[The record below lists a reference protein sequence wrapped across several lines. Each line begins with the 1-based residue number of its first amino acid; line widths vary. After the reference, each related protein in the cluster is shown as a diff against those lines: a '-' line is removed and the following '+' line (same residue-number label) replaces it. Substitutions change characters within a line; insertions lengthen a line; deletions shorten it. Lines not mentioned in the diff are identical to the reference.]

1 MSNLS
6 PQECQVPIDFELFK
20 ILQKA
25 AEANSVSVRHY
36 VEQLIQKAMSSPST
50 IESTTPSVEQLLT
63 NALRESENGE
73 TLRFDNSEEMHRWIE
88 TL

>member
-1 MSNLS
+1 M
-6 PQECQVPIDFELFK
+6 
-20 ILQKA
+20 
-25 AEANSVSVRHY
+25 SVRHY
-36 VEQLIQKAMSSPST
+36 VECLIKKAMSSPST

-73 TLRFDNSEEMHRWIE
+73 TLRFDNTEEMHRWIE

>member
-20 ILQKA
+20 MLQKA

-36 VEQLIQKAMSSPST
+36 VEQLIKKAMSSSST
-50 IESTTPSVEQLLT
+50 IENVSPSVHQLVADAEQ
-63 NALRESENGE
+63 ESEKGE
-73 TLRFDNSEEMHRWIE
+73 TLRFENSEEMHRWIE
-88 TL
+88 SL